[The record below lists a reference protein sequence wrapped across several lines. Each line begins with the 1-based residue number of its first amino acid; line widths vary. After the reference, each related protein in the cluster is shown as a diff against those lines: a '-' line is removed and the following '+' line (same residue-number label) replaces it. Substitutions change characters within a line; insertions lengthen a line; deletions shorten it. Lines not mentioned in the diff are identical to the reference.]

1 MKHLI
6 KTTLLL
12 LVLLLPTLTHA
23 HDFEVDGIYY
33 NINGTNATVTFRGTY
48 FYQYSNE
55 YSGSVT
61 IPATVTYGGTTY
73 SVTTIGDNAFYTCT
87 SLTTINIPNSVTTIG
102 DGAFSG
108 CSGLTSIS
116 VANNNPK
123 YDSRNNCNAIIETAT
138 NTLIVGCKNTIIPNS
153 VTSIGDNAFYT
164 CTSLTTINI
173 PNSVTSIGDWAFCRC
188 TNLTTIDIPNSVT
201 YIGLEAFLSCESL
214 TTINIPNSVTS
225 INAGAFRN
233 CSSLSDIYCYA
244 TTPPECIDYVDFYTT
259 FNKYYSVTL
268 HVPAASLAAY
278 LTAHEWSKFEKIVG
292 DAVAPTGITIS
303 RDSIEIQS
311 GE

>member
-73 SVTTIGDNAFYTCT
+73 SVTT
-87 SLTTINIPNSVTTIG
+87 
-102 DGAFSG
+102 
-108 CSGLTSIS
+108 
-116 VANNNPK
+116 
-123 YDSRNNCNAIIETAT
+123 
-138 NTLIVGCKNTIIPNS
+138 
-153 VTSIGDNAFYT
+153 IGDNAFYT

-303 RDSIEIQS
+303 RDSVEIQS